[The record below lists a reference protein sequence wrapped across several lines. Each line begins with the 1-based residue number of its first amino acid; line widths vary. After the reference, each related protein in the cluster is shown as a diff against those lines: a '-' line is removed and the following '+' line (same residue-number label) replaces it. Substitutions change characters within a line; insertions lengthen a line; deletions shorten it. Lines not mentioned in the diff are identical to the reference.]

1 MSRFFRCIS
10 YLVVMAVGIR
20 AQTPAPG
27 RSTVLRA
34 ARMLDVRRG
43 IILPSPI
50 IVIQGGK
57 IVSINEPPPT
67 DAEEID
73 LGDTTL
79 LPGLIDVHSHLA
91 SDTYGIDFVHVPV
104 HETPVEAA
112 FRAAKNAR
120 VVLQAG
126 FTTVRD
132 VGNPGGF
139 VDVALMRAIDG
150 GLVEGPRVIPAGH
163 AIGITGGHCDFTG
176 FAPGILELRPEQG
189 IADGV
194 DEVVKAVRYQA
205 KHGAQ
210 VIKVCATA
218 GVMSFE
224 ASVGALQYSAEEL
237 RAIVEE
243 ARRHGLKVAAHAHG
257 TEGIIAAIRA
267 GVASVEHGTM
277 LNEEAVR
284 LLVEAGTYY
293 VPNPL
298 IAETEDIS
306 KLPPAMAAKA
316 ERLKPFEIASI
327 KMALKAGVKIAFG
340 VDGDTPT
347 FPHGVEAR
355 QFASFV
361 RLGAS
366 PLQAIRF
373 ATMAASDLLGVSDR
387 GLLEKGKLADI
398 IAVHGDPLKD
408 VRVLEDVTFVMK
420 GGTVYRRRPVSR

>member
-91 SDTYGIDFVHVPV
+91 SDTYGINFVHVPV
-104 HETPVEAA
+104 HETAVEAA

>member
-1 MSRFFRCIS
+1 
-10 YLVVMAVGIR
+10 
-20 AQTPAPG
+20 
-27 RSTVLRA
+27 
-34 ARMLDVRRG
+34 
-43 IILPSPI
+43 
-50 IVIQGGK
+50 
-57 IVSINEPPPT
+57 
-67 DAEEID
+67 
-73 LGDTTL
+73 
-79 LPGLIDVHSHLA
+79 LIDVHSHLA
-91 SDTYGIDFVHVPV
+91 SDSYGIDFVHLPV

-139 VDVALMRAIDG
+139 VDVALMRAIDAG
-150 GLVEGPRVIPAGH
+150 FVEGPHVIPAGH

-176 FAPGILELRPEQG
+176 FAPGILELGPQQG

-205 KHGAQ
+205 KHGAM

-224 ASVGALQYSAEEL
+224 AGVGSQQYSAEEL

-243 ARRHGLKVAAHAHG
+243 AQRHGLKVAAHAHG
-257 TEGIIAAIRA
+257 TDGIIAAIRA
-267 GVASVEHGTM
+267 GVASIEHGTM
-277 LNEEAVR
+277 LNEEAIR
-284 LLVEAGTYY
+284 LLVETGTYY

-298 IAETEDIS
+298 IAEVEDIS
-306 KLPPAMAAKA
+306 KFPPFLAAKA
-316 ERLKPFEIASI
+316 EKLKPFEVASI
-327 KMALKAGVKIAFG
+327 RMALKAGVKIAFG

-373 ATMAASDLLGVSDR
+373 ATINASDLLGLSDR

-420 GGTVYRRRPVSR
+420 GGTVYKRRP